1 MFRGNRPLA
10 CRYRFIC
17 FVRFAF
23 LLDVAAHHEDR
34 QERQD
39 KGHHEDQRVI
49 GGGQREQNARY
60 GASEGPS
67 HALCRGVPSKR
78 RGDHLLA
85 TVLGKKRVEG
95 WITHRLRH
103 SVRGPERE
111 QLPRGADERQSQ
123 RYSAA
128 KSRGRGETALQAK
141 AVSHRAH
148 QRFERHRD
156 HEVDRGEDPDLRELH
171 PQVIGIERQGKADQA
186 EAEAGKETLRD
197 DGQ

>member
-1 MFRGNRPLA
+1 MIPVCASLRPA
-10 CRYRFIC
+10 YCVASMGSKPRNICIC

-39 KGHHEDQRVI
+39 KGHHEFFLVI
-49 GGGQREQNARY
+49 GGGHREQNARY

-95 WITHRLRH
+95 WITH
-103 SVRGPERE
+103 
-111 QLPRGADERQSQ
+111 
-123 RYSAA
+123 
-128 KSRGRGETALQAK
+128 
-141 AVSHRAH
+141 
-148 QRFERHRD
+148 
-156 HEVDRGEDPDLRELH
+156 
-171 PQVIGIERQGKADQA
+171 
-186 EAEAGKETLRD
+186 
-197 DGQ
+197 